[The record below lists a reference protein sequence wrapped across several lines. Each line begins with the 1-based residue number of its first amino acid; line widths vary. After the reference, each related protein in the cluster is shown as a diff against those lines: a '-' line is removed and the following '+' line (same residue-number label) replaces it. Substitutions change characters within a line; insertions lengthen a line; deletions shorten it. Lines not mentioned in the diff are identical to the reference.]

1 MRLGMLIDDLFVLII
16 MTNFRRVQE
25 FLLLLLLCFG
35 ACASR
40 DSFVIR
46 FQILTYTYYIQPSKL
61 K

>member
-25 FLLLLLLCFG
+25 FLLLLLPCFG
-35 ACASR
+35 ACA
-40 DSFVIR
+40 SFVIR